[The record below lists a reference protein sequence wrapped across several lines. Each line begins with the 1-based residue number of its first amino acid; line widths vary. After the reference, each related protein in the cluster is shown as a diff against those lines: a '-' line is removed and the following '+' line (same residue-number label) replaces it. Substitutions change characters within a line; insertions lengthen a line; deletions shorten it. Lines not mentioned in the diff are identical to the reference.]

1 MLLFTNLALGE
12 RKMTTE
18 PSETISSPQALADRV
33 AIVTGAGRGIGR
45 GIARCLARAGAGV
58 VVVDKEE
65 ERIAPVVSEV
75 EGLGRRG
82 LGISADVARVD
93 DVKRVVRETMER
105 FGKIDILVNNAGV
118 LVVRRMIEQ
127 TEEEW
132 DRVLDVNLKGAFLCC
147 REVVPEMMAHQRGA
161 IVNIASIAAFHVTVP
176 HVPYAA
182 SKAGVVALTR
192 DLAYEVGRHG
202 IRVNAIA
209 PGPIETPMARIAG
222 EEQRQRIAANVPLG
236 RIGQPEDIGNAVVF
250 LASDAASFITGATLP
265 VSGGADLHVA

>member
-1 MLLFTNLALGE
+1 
-12 RKMTTE
+12 MTTE
-18 PSETISSPQALADRV
+18 PSEASSSPHALADRV

-58 VVVDKEE
+58 AVVDKEE
-65 ERIAPVVSEV
+65 DRIAPVVAEV

-82 LGISADVARVD
+82 LGITADVARVD
-93 DVKRVVRETMER
+93 DVKRVVRETSER

-127 TEEEW
+127 TEEDW

-147 REVVPEMMAHQRGA
+147 REVVPQMIAHRHGA

-209 PGPIETPMARIAG
+209 PGPIETPMARIAS
-222 EEQRQRIAANVPLG
+222 EEQRQRIAGNIPLG
-236 RIGQPEDIGNAVVF
+236 RMGQPEDIGNAVVF
-250 LASDAASFITGATLP
+250 LASDAAAFITGATLP
-265 VSGGADLHVA
+265 VSGGADLHVT